1 MGHIVVAVGAAGLTP
16 PMVETVARLAGTG
29 AAQEHLV
36 TVVHVARVWGSGLG
50 IQHPALQPSADER
63 TAAQQIARQAAVD
76 LRSREV
82 DAEPLVISGRDTGK
96 ALAALA
102 RRKGATTVVVGRSR
116 SSRLGRLLHG
126 PDPARRVLGGTS
138 CTVVVASSQ

>member
-1 MGHIVVAVGAAGLTP
+1 MGLIVVAVSATGLAP
-16 PMVETVARLAGTG
+16 PLVETVARLAGTG
-29 AAQEHLV
+29 AEQEHPV

-63 TAAQQIARQAAVD
+63 TAAQQVAWQAAVD
-76 LRSREV
+76 LRDRGV

-102 RRKGATTVVVGRSR
+102 RRKGAATVVVGRR
-116 SSRLGRLLHG
+116 KGGRLGRLLHG
-126 PDPARRVLGGTS
+126 PDPARRLLDGTA
-138 CTVVVASSQ
+138 CTIVVVSD